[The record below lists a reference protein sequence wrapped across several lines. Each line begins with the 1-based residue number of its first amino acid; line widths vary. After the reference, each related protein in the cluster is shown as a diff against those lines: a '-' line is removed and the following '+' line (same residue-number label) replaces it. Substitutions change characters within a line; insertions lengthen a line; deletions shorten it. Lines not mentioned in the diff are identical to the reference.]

1 MQHFINLL
9 AYLLAALLVSVNAHA
24 ALRTG
29 PGGGTTPTPTTPP
42 PTNPVP
48 PPTGGGS
55 PTVVCLLYPLA
66 CVR

>member
-1 MQHFINLL
+1 MRHLITRL
-9 AYLLAALLVSVNAHA
+9 AYLLAALLVSVNVHA

-29 PGGGTTPTPTTPP
+29 SGGGTTPPSTAPA

-55 PTVVCLLYPLA
+55 PTTTCLLALES